1 MKKALVLLLVLALML
16 TGFYAR
22 AEALV
27 GGIVQLSDS
36 YTGHISQYTIYF
48 TLGTQLDV
56 LDTITLTFPGDTT
69 FTQIGDIKN
78 SVRIDGAITPTS
90 ALVGAPIITITVP
103 SILTAATHFIT
114 IYSSAGIKN
123 PTSIGGNKQ
132 IQIATNKEAA
142 ALSQAY
148 SIISAFYDVGVTIS
162 PSPGTAGNSSQ
173 FTIYFTAPVL
183 MNAGSYIYIDFPPE
197 TTLPSSTDANAR
209 KNYIVINGTSYPN
222 YVSTSGTRLQVR
234 LSAQISPNSNSTIV
248 IDQNFGI
255 LHPLRTDY
263 NCSLTF
269 ILKCEWVNNACLNHL
284 KS

>member
-90 ALVGAPIITITVP
+90 A
-103 SILTAATHFIT
+103 
-114 IYSSAGIKN
+114 
-123 PTSIGGNKQ
+123 
-132 IQIATNKEAA
+132 
-142 ALSQAY
+142 
-148 SIISAFYDVGVTIS
+148 
-162 PSPGTAGNSSQ
+162 
-173 FTIYFTAPVL
+173 
-183 MNAGSYIYIDFPPE
+183 
-197 TTLPSSTDANAR
+197 
-209 KNYIVINGTSYPN
+209 
-222 YVSTSGTRLQVR
+222 
-234 LSAQISPNSNSTIV
+234 
-248 IDQNFGI
+248 
-255 LHPLRTDY
+255 
-263 NCSLTF
+263 
-269 ILKCEWVNNACLNHL
+269 
-284 KS
+284 